1 MKILITGCDGFVA
14 PYVIE
19 ALRSVLGSS
28 AVVLGTHHRAVRC
41 PGADEVRLVDVN
53 DAQAVNKIVAEFH
66 PDHFVH
72 LAAVS
77 QIPTVAADA
86 NAAWRTNVLG
96 TLNCAR
102 AVLEFARDASFIFAS
117 SGHVYG
123 DSHQPHNEGSP
134 LAPIN
139 EYGATKA
146 AADIALGAL
155 VTRGLRLT
163 RLRSFNHTGP
173 RQSEMFVVP
182 SFAAQI
188 ARIEQ
193 GQRPVIHVGDLEA
206 ERDFLD
212 VRDVADVYVRTILRA
227 NDIPPGT
234 ILNVCS
240 GRPVKIRTML
250 DCLTGLSR
258 RPIAIE
264 IDPARLRKLDLSISY
279 GDPIRCQKML
289 DWKPQYTLQRTLSDV
304 LEFQRGSVGV
314 PQAGQRIAE
323 AR

>member
-1 MKILITGCDGFVA
+1 MKILITGCGGFVA

-19 ALRSVLGSS
+19 ALRNAFGSS
-28 AVVLGTHHRAVRC
+28 VVILGTHHRAVRC
-41 PGADEVRLVDVN
+41 PGVDEVRLVDVN
-53 DAQAVNKIVAEFH
+53 DAAAVSKTVSDFH
-66 PDHFVH
+66 PDHFIH

-77 QIPTVAADA
+77 QIPTAAADA

-102 AVLEFARDASFIFAS
+102 AVLDFAGDASFIFAS

-123 DSHQPHNEGSP
+123 DSHERRTEESP
-134 LAPIN
+134 VAPIN

-155 VTRGLRLT
+155 ATRGLRVI
-163 RLRSFNHTGP
+163 RMRSFNHTGP

-193 GQRPVIHVGDLEA
+193 GQPPVIHVGDLEA

-212 VRDVADVYVRTILRA
+212 VRDVADAYARTVLKA
-227 NDIPPGT
+227 KDIPAGT
-234 ILNVCS
+234 VLNVCS
-240 GRPVKIRTML
+240 GQPVKIRTML
-250 DCLTGLSR
+250 DGLVALSHK
-258 RPIAIE
+258 PIAIE

-279 GDPIRCQKML
+279 GNPTRCRQML

-304 LEFQRGSVGV
+304 LEFQRSAVSFLQ
-314 PQAGQRIAE
+314 PGQGIAE
-323 AR
+323 AQ